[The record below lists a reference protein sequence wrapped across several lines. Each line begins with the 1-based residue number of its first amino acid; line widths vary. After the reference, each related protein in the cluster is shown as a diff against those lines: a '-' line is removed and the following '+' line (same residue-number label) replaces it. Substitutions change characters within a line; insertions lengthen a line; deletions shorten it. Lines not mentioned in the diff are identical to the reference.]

1 MAATL
6 PSDMKI
12 YDNLVQTGYVERQ
25 MDNLSVFN
33 AGSNN
38 AIQMISRIIPGDY
51 EKNAY
56 YNVGGDAERRD
67 ITSNDSTTDTA
78 IGADEAVSVK
88 CAWKYGPYAATYE
101 SFLRRARTMEEFSFI
116 YGQHLADAALKR
128 MITVGL
134 AGLEGCFALNTDMV
148 VDSVTVATDGKSA
161 LVDGMKKLGDKF
173 TNQVCWV
180 MHSSTYLDFIDKA
193 ISDNIFNEAGIVVY
207 GGDAGTMGKPV
218 VVTDQCNSNYIYG
231 LQRGAIICTES
242 QAPVN
247 ISQPITD
254 QENIALRYRAEGAFN
269 LEVMG
274 YSWDPT
280 AGGANPTDAALA
292 LAANW
297 DQHATSDK
305 STAGFKI
312 DLTAGS

>member
-1 MAATL
+1 M
-6 PSDMKI
+6 
-12 YDNLVQTGYVERQ
+12 
-25 MDNLSVFN
+25 
-33 AGSNN
+33 
-38 AIQMISRIIPGDY
+38 
-51 EKNAY
+51 
-56 YNVGGDAERRD
+56 
-67 ITSNDSTTDTA
+67 
-78 IGADEAVSVK
+78 
-88 CAWKYGPYAATYE
+88 
-101 SFLRRARTMEEFSFI
+101 RAPTRW
-116 YGQHLADAALKR
+116 G
-128 MITVGL
+128 
-134 AGLEGCFALNTDMV
+134 
-148 VDSVTVATDGKSA
+148 
-161 LVDGMKKLGDKF
+161 
-173 TNQVCWV
+173 CWV